1 MNADIARRLINMA
14 IVMLLMFAPYIV
26 PAPDFLTEAGFKV
39 LGVLFGC
46 IYGWI
51 TLGIVGTSLLGTVM
65 LGFAPGM
72 TVQGVMQSGFGGE
85 TFMLVLFF
93 AAFAGMLEQ
102 VNLGEWIANRVL
114 GLKFSHRGPWSLSF
128 ALLLMAYCAAFVTS
142 IMPGILIS
150 WGVLASICELCG
162 FKRGDMWPKAMVV
175 GIVLACC
182 MGHSAWPIEVLSFT
196 LLGIY
201 ASFDLPGINYL
212 AFTTLNVS
220 IGMAAMGAYVMAIKV
235 FLRPDVAN
243 LAFACANSPEPARLS
258 RDQKHVLAI
267 AVVFFAVLFLPGAF
281 PDAGG
286 IIGLLKT
293 IGNAGCA
300 AIVLALAAVVRTRDG
315 SALIDIASAIRDG
328 VPWESLILIA
338 CAMPLSSVLT
348 SDATGLMPLFQQ
360 AFGALFG
367 GLNGQIAFSIAF
379 VVLIAALTNVM
390 GNITVG
396 VVTMPI
402 LCSLGPAF
410 GADVAMLTVVTCIA
424 CNAALLL
431 PSGGPTAAL
440 LHGNRDWFDGPR
452 DIYALSAL
460 AVAAF
465 LIAAV
470 AAMGTLG
477 QILF

>member
-1 MNADIARRLINMA
+1 MNISIARRLINMA
-14 IVMLLMFAPYIV
+14 IVMLFMFAPYVIPV
-26 PAPDFLTEAGFKV
+26 PDFLTEAGFKV
-39 LGVLFGC
+39 LGVFLGC

-51 TLGIVGTSLLGTVM
+51 TLGIVGTSFLGTIM
-65 LGFAPGM
+65 LGIAPGM
-72 TVQGVMQSGFGGE
+72 TVQGVMQLGFGGE

-93 AAFAGMLEQ
+93 AAFAGILEQ
-102 VNLGEWIANRVL
+102 VNLGEWIANCVL
-114 GLKFSHRGPWSLSF
+114 GLRFSHRGPWPLSF
-128 ALLLMAYCAAFVTS
+128 ALLLMAYCTAFVTS

-162 FKRGDMWPKAMVV
+162 FKRGDMWPKTMVV

-182 MGHSAWPIEVLSFT
+182 VGHSAWPIEVLSFT

-201 ASFDLPGINYL
+201 GSFGLPSINYL
-212 AFTTLNVS
+212 AFTMLNVF
-220 IGMAAMGAYVMAIKV
+220 IGMSSMGLFVVAVKV
-235 FLRPDVAN
+235 FLKPNVAN
-243 LAFACANSPEPARLS
+243 LASVCANSPEPVRLS
-258 RDQKHVLAI
+258 KDQKHVLMI
-267 AVVFFAVLFLPGAF
+267 AVVFFAALFLPGAF

-286 IIGLLKT
+286 IVGVLKS
-293 IGNAGCA
+293 IGNTGCA
-300 AIVLALAAVVRTRDG
+300 AIVLALAAIVRKRDG

-338 CAMPLSSVLT
+338 CAMPLSAALT
-348 SDATGLMPLFQQ
+348 SDVTGLMPLFQR

-367 GLNGQIAFSIAF
+367 GLNGQIAFSIVF
-379 VVLIAALTNVM
+379 VALIVALTNVM

-396 VVTMPI
+396 VVMMPI
-402 LCSLGPAF
+402 LCSFGPAF
-410 GADVAMLTVVTCIA
+410 GADASMLTVVMCIA

-452 DIYALSAL
+452 GIYALSAL

-465 LIAAV
+465 FIATV